1 MRFVYMPI
9 QLNAHEVRVARC
21 RAEAAL
27 RERNLARKFAAAKK
41 RVKVDSSV
49 LEVSVPV
56 EVINTEVMDITV
68 QDMTAGDM
76 SPHVSGMEEG
86 GLKEEAAQDGD
97 GCPEAAVTPSETV
110 TQEDAARLVRR
121 SLLVPA
127 RFRDRLA
134 GTGDYFIEYLEG
146 HHSVKI
152 FQDSKRGMWHIKG
165 HKCNVLSCY
174 TSVKELITEWRRREA
189 VDE

>member
-1 MRFVYMPI
+1 MRFVYVPI
-9 QLNAHEVRVARC
+9 QLNAHELRVARC

-27 RERNLARKFAAAKK
+27 RERNLARKFAAAKN
-41 RVKVDSSV
+41 RVKVDSTV

-56 EVINTEVMDITV
+56 EVIDTEVEDIV
-68 QDMTAGDM
+68 AGDV
-76 SPHVSGMEEG
+76 SPHVSVPSVTGVDEG

-97 GCPEAAVTPSETV
+97 GCPEAVVFLSEAVN
-110 TQEDAARLVRR
+110 QEDAARLVRR

-134 GTGDYFIEYLEG
+134 GAGDYFIEYLEG
-146 HHSVKI
+146 HHSVRI
-152 FQDSKRGMWHIKG
+152 FRDSKMWHIKG
-165 HKCNVLSCY
+165 RKRDVLPCY
-174 TSVKELITEWRRREA
+174 TSVKELIAEWRRREA